1 VPNPLTTKR
10 YAISTATVIMLI
22 VLRLNI
28 GWHFFSEGS
37 HHATDPHWSSE
48 PVLRSATGPLAPLYK
63 SYLPDFHGMD
73 AWLHSHRAEKP
84 ADAVKGWLD
93 EIQTDLDQ
101 RRQQFAIH
109 YGLNEAQQKKATQV
123 AASYQGKVRSWG
135 GGLRDDLINHVHQW
149 QRKETVKAA
158 PDTADVPFR
167 KQRVAESQATLTGET
182 AGWKRELQDLEGE
195 YENALGEILTAEQ
208 REEPPLPPVPT
219 SIARVDRLMTYG
231 ILGIGVLLLLGLFT
245 RTACLAGAAFL
256 LSVVLTQPFWVSD
269 AQPTFNQ
276 LVEMFAL
283 LALATTEVG
292 RWAGLDFFVHQLILG
307 RAGATKGS
315 SDVSQS

>member
-1 VPNPLTTKR
+1 
-10 YAISTATVIMLI
+10 MLI

-37 HHATDPHWSSE
+37 NHATDPHWSSE
-48 PVLRSATGPLAPLYK
+48 PVLRNATGPLAPTYK

-73 AWLHSHRAEKP
+73 AWLHSQRAEKP
-84 ADAVKGWLD
+84 GDAVKGWLD

-101 RRQQFAIH
+101 RRQQFAMH
-109 YGLNEAQQKKATQV
+109 YGLDEAQQKKASQIT
-123 AASYQGKVRSWG
+123 ASYQGKVRSWG
-135 GGLRDDLINHVHQW
+135 GGLHDDLINHVHQW
-149 QRKETVKAA
+149 QRKEKAKAA

-208 REEPPLPPVPT
+208 REQPPLPPVPT
-219 SIARVDRLMTYG
+219 SIARIDRLMTYG

-256 LSVVLTQPFWVSD
+256 FSVVLTQPFWVSD

-276 LVEMFAL
+276 FVEMFAL

-292 RWAGLDFFVHQLILG
+292 RWAGLDYFVHQLILG
-307 RAGATKGS
+307 RADATKGS